1 MRKRLLTFVLLAGM
15 LVCAPAAARAETL
28 SSERNVTFTSDNKL
42 SEDRSAADMNSVVY
56 DLQPGDDITIT
67 LNLKNDNASAANW
80 YMTNEV
86 LQSLEETA
94 GSGASGGAYEY
105 ELAYTDPAGAREI
118 LFTSDT
124 VGGEN
129 NSSRVGL
136 KAATSG
142 LEDFLYLDTLSPGQ
156 RGVITL
162 RVALDG
168 ETQGN
173 DYQNTLASL
182 QMNFA
187 VDTTTVNN
195 QTVTRVVDE
204 NGNPI
209 LVDDSGNPVEVD
221 EDGGSSARTRI
232 VRTGDENDLLP
243 YIAAAGVSGLLL
255 LFLAILGIK
264 ERKRAK
270 NAVKAL
276 SLALA
281 LSLAWGMSGRAQAAE
296 EYTYTLRLYAG
307 AQGTIGPE
315 VVQVVKG
322 SGAQVSIEN
331 GEVCVVS
338 GLRYDDQVIFNI
350 QGGVALNEGSKY
362 YRKGFRISGEDNAS
376 GRLASP
382 SVTVKADADYV
393 VAYGIQGETVAYTV
407 AYQDEAGNDLY
418 PRAVYYGNVGDKPVV
433 AYQYIEGWQPQA
445 YNLGK
450 TLVADASQNLF
461 TFIYTPIPTVVN
473 TNTVVVPGQPAP
485 PQEPVVAPAQPGP
498 VTVVEPEEE
507 EQEPEVVEVDEEVPP
522 LAEPEEY
529 TDLDED
535 DTPLGGFNG
544 EDGEGGGDGGPGDD
558 SGWAESILDDIA
570 TPLAMLPTPAKAGIL
585 ALLAALAGGGIWLI
599 VMARRKGKKQDEQQ
613 T

>member
-1 MRKRLLTFVLLAGM
+1 MRKRLLTLVLLAGT
-15 LVCAPAAARAETL
+15 LICAPAAARAETL
-28 SSERNVTFTSDNKL
+28 TSERNISFTSDNKL
-42 SEDRSAADMNSVVY
+42 SEDRSAADMNGAVY
-56 DLQPGDDITIT
+56 ELQPGDDITIT

-105 ELAYTDPAGAREI
+105 ELTYTDPAGAREV

-129 NSSRVGL
+129 SSSRVGL

-156 RGVITL
+156 RGVVTL

-209 LVDDSGNPVEVD
+209 LVDDN
-221 EDGGSSARTRI
+221 GGSHARTGI
-232 VRTGDENDLLP
+232 VRTGDENNLLP
-243 YIAAAGVSGLLL
+243 YVAAAGVSGLLL
-255 LFLAILGIK
+255 LILAIIGIK
-264 ERKRAK
+264 ERK
-270 NAVKAL
+270 KAEKGMKAMAL
-276 SLALA
+276 CLA
-281 LSLAWGMSGRAQAAE
+281 LSLAWGMSVPAQAAE
-296 EYTYTLRLYAG
+296 DYTYTLRLYAG
-307 AQGTIGPE
+307 AQGTIDAS
-315 VVQVVKG
+315 VVQRL
-322 SGAQVSIEN
+322 SDAGATVSIED

-338 GLRYDDQVIFNI
+338 GLHYGEQVVFDI
-350 QGGVALNEGSKY
+350 QRGVALQEGSKY
-362 YRKGFRISGEDNAS
+362 YRKGFRVSGEDTNS
-376 GRLASP
+376 NRLANP
-382 SVTVKADADYV
+382 SVTVNGDADYV

-407 AYQDEAGNDLY
+407 TYQDTEGNELY
-418 PRAVYYGNVGDKPVV
+418 PSAVYYGNVGDMPVV

-450 TLVADASQNLF
+450 TLVADASQNVF
-461 TFIYTPIPTVVN
+461 DFIYTRIPTVV
-473 TNTVVVPGQPAP
+473 TTDTVVVPGQPAE
-485 PQEPVVAPAQPGP
+485 PQEPVVQEPEG
-498 VTVVEPEEE
+498 VTVVEPEEGPE
-507 EQEPEVVEVDEEVPP
+507 APIEPVGDDIEDDETPLAPPDDYRNLDDEE
-522 LAEPEEY
+522 
-529 TDLDED
+529 
-535 DTPLGGFNG
+535 TPLGGYDGG
-544 EDGEGGGDGGPGDD
+544 EDGPDD
-558 SGWAESILDDIA
+558 DKGIMTSILDDIA
-570 TPLAMLPTPAKAGIL
+570 TPLAVLTTPAKAGIL
-585 ALLAALAGGGIWLI
+585 AVLAALAGVGVWLI
-599 VMARRKGKKQDEQQ
+599 VAARKKGKKEDEQ
-613 T
+613 

>member
-1 MRKRLLTFVLLAGM
+1 MRKRLLTLVLLAGT
-15 LVCAPAAARAETL
+15 LICAPAAARAETL
-28 SSERNVTFTSDNKL
+28 TSERNISFTSDNKL
-42 SEDRSAADMNSVVY
+42 SEDRSAADMNSAVY
-56 DLQPGDDITIT
+56 ELQPGDDITIT

-105 ELAYTDPAGAREI
+105 ELTYTDPAGAREV

-129 NSSRVGL
+129 SSSRVGL

-156 RGVITL
+156 RGVVTL

-209 LVDDSGNPVEVD
+209 LVDDNGNPVAD
-221 EDGGSSARTRI
+221 DDGGSHARTGI

-243 YIAAAGVSGLLL
+243 YVAAAGVSGLLL
-255 LFLAILGIK
+255 LILAIIGIK
-264 ERKRAK
+264 ERK
-270 NAVKAL
+270 KAEKGMKAMAL
-276 SLALA
+276 CLA
-281 LSLAWGMSGRAQAAE
+281 LSLVRGMSVPAQAAE
-296 EYTYTLRLYAG
+296 DYTYTLRLFAG
-307 AQGTIGPE
+307 AQGTIDAS
-315 VVQVVKG
+315 VVQRL
-322 SGAQVSIEN
+322 SDAGATVSIED

-338 GLRYDDQVIFNI
+338 GLHYGEQVVFDI
-350 QGGVALNEGSKY
+350 QRGVALQEGSKY
-362 YRKGFRISGEDNAS
+362 YRKGFRVSGEDTNS
-376 GRLASP
+376 NRLANP
-382 SVTVKADADYV
+382 SVTVNGDADYV

-407 AYQDEAGNDLY
+407 TYQDTEGNELY
-418 PRAVYYGNVGDKPVV
+418 PSAVYYGNVGDMPVV

-450 TLVADASQNLF
+450 TLVADASQNVF
-461 TFIYTPIPTVVN
+461 DFIYTRIPTVV
-473 TNTVVVPGQPAP
+473 TTDTVVVPGQPAE
-485 PQEPVVAPAQPGP
+485 PQEPVVQEPEG
-498 VTVVEPEEE
+498 VTVVEPEEGPE
-507 EQEPEVVEVDEEVPP
+507 APIEPVGDDIEDDETPLAPPDDYRNLDDEE
-522 LAEPEEY
+522 
-529 TDLDED
+529 
-535 DTPLGGFNG
+535 TPLGGYDGG
-544 EDGEGGGDGGPGDD
+544 EDGTDD
-558 SGWAESILDDIA
+558 DKGIMTSILDDIA
-570 TPLAMLPTPAKAGIL
+570 TPLAVLPTPAKAGIL
-585 ALLAALAGGGIWLI
+585 AVLAALAGVGIWLI
-599 VMARRKGKKQDEQQ
+599 VAARKKGKKEDEQ
-613 T
+613 

>member
-1 MRKRLLTFVLLAGM
+1 MRKRLLTLVLLAGT
-15 LVCAPAAARAETL
+15 LICAPAAARAETL
-28 SSERNVTFTSDNKL
+28 TSERNISFTSDNKL
-42 SEDRSAADMNSVVY
+42 SEDRSAADMNSAVY
-56 DLQPGDDITIT
+56 ELQPGDDITIT

-105 ELAYTDPAGAREI
+105 ELTYTDPAGAREV

-129 NSSRVGL
+129 SSSRVGL

-156 RGVITL
+156 RGVVTL

-209 LVDDSGNPVEVD
+209 LVDDNGNPVAD
-221 EDGGSSARTRI
+221 DDGGNGSHARTGI
-232 VRTGDENDLLP
+232 VRTGDENNLLP
-243 YIAAAGVSGLLL
+243 YVAAAGVSGLLL
-255 LFLAILGIK
+255 LILAIIGIK
-264 ERKRAK
+264 ERK
-270 NAVKAL
+270 KAEKGMKAMAL
-276 SLALA
+276 CLA
-281 LSLAWGMSGRAQAAE
+281 LSLAWGMSVPAQAAE
-296 EYTYTLRLYAG
+296 DYTYTLRLFAG
-307 AQGTIGPE
+307 AQGTIDAS
-315 VVQVVKG
+315 VVQRL
-322 SGAQVSIEN
+322 SDAGATVSIED

-338 GLRYDDQVIFNI
+338 GLHYGEQVVFDI
-350 QGGVALNEGSKY
+350 QRGVALQEGSKY
-362 YRKGFRISGEDNAS
+362 YRKGFRVSGEDTNS
-376 GRLASP
+376 NRLANP
-382 SVTVKADADYV
+382 SVTVNGDADYV

-407 AYQDEAGNDLY
+407 TYQDTEGNELY
-418 PRAVYYGNVGDKPVV
+418 PSAVYYGNVGDMPVV

-450 TLVADASQNLF
+450 TLVADASQNVF
-461 TFIYTPIPTVVN
+461 DFIYTRIPTVV
-473 TNTVVVPGQPAP
+473 TTDTVVVPGQPAE
-485 PQEPVVAPAQPGP
+485 PQEPVVQEPEG
-498 VTVVEPEEE
+498 VTVVEPEEGPE
-507 EQEPEVVEVDEEVPP
+507 APIEPVGDDIEDDETPLAPPDDYRNLDDEE
-522 LAEPEEY
+522 
-529 TDLDED
+529 
-535 DTPLGGFNG
+535 TPLGGYDGG
-544 EDGEGGGDGGPGDD
+544 EDGTDD
-558 SGWAESILDDIA
+558 DKGIMASILDDIA
-570 TPLAMLPTPAKAGIL
+570 TPLAVLTTPAKAGIL
-585 ALLAALAGGGIWLI
+585 AVLAALAGVGVWLI
-599 VMARRKGKKQDEQQ
+599 VAARKKGKKEDEQ
-613 T
+613 

>member
-1 MRKRLLTFVLLAGM
+1 MRKRLLTLVLLAGT
-15 LVCAPAAARAETL
+15 LICAPAAARAETL
-28 SSERNVTFTSDNKL
+28 TSERNISFTSDNKL
-42 SEDRSAADMNSVVY
+42 SEDRSAADMNSAVY
-56 DLQPGDDITIT
+56 ELQPGDDITIT

-105 ELAYTDPAGAREI
+105 ELTYTDPAGAREV

-129 NSSRVGL
+129 SSSRVGL

-156 RGVITL
+156 RGVVTL

-209 LVDDSGNPVEVD
+209 LVDDNGDPVAD
-221 EDGGSSARTRI
+221 DDGGSHARTGI

-243 YIAAAGVSGLLL
+243 YVAAAGVSGLLL
-255 LFLAILGIK
+255 LILAIIGIK
-264 ERKRAK
+264 ERK
-270 NAVKAL
+270 KAEKGMKAMAL
-276 SLALA
+276 CLA
-281 LSLAWGMSGRAQAAE
+281 LSLVRGMSVPAQAAE
-296 EYTYTLRLYAG
+296 DYTYTLRLFAG
-307 AQGTIGPE
+307 AQGTIDAS
-315 VVQVVKG
+315 VVQRL
-322 SGAQVSIEN
+322 SDAGATVSIED

-338 GLRYDDQVIFNI
+338 GLHYGEQVVFDI
-350 QGGVALNEGSKY
+350 QRGVALQEGSKY
-362 YRKGFRISGEDNAS
+362 YRKGFRVSGEDTNS
-376 GRLASP
+376 NRLANP
-382 SVTVKADADYV
+382 SVTVNGDADYV

-407 AYQDEAGNDLY
+407 TYQDTEGNELY
-418 PRAVYYGNVGDKPVV
+418 PSAVYYGNVGDMPVV

-450 TLVADASQNLF
+450 TLVADASQNVF
-461 TFIYTPIPTVVN
+461 DFIYTRIPTVV
-473 TNTVVVPGQPAP
+473 TTDTVVVPGQPAE
-485 PQEPVVAPAQPGP
+485 PQEPVVQEPEG
-498 VTVVEPEEE
+498 VTVVEPEEGPE
-507 EQEPEVVEVDEEVPP
+507 APIEPVGDDIEDDETPLAPPDDYRNLDDEE
-522 LAEPEEY
+522 
-529 TDLDED
+529 
-535 DTPLGGFNG
+535 TPLGGYDGG
-544 EDGEGGGDGGPGDD
+544 EDGPDD
-558 SGWAESILDDIA
+558 DKGIMTSILDDIA
-570 TPLAMLPTPAKAGIL
+570 TPLAVLTTPAKAGIL
-585 ALLAALAGGGIWLI
+585 AVLAALAGVGVWLI
-599 VMARRKGKKQDEQQ
+599 VAARKKGKKEDEQ
-613 T
+613 

>member
-1 MRKRLLTFVLLAGM
+1 MRKRLLTLVLLAGT
-15 LVCAPAAARAETL
+15 LICAPAAARAETL
-28 SSERNVTFTSDNKL
+28 TSERNISFTSDNKL
-42 SEDRSAADMNSVVY
+42 SEDRSAADMNSAVY
-56 DLQPGDDITIT
+56 ELQPGDDITIT

-105 ELAYTDPAGAREI
+105 ELTYTDPAGAREV

-129 NSSRVGL
+129 SSSRVGL

-156 RGVITL
+156 RGVVTL

-209 LVDDSGNPVEVD
+209 LVDDNGDPVAD
-221 EDGGSSARTRI
+221 DDGGSHARTGI

-243 YIAAAGVSGLLL
+243 YVAAAGVSGLLL
-255 LFLAILGIK
+255 LILAIIGIK
-264 ERKRAK
+264 ERK
-270 NAVKAL
+270 KAEKGMKAMAL
-276 SLALA
+276 CLA
-281 LSLAWGMSGRAQAAE
+281 LSLAWGMSVPAQAAE
-296 EYTYTLRLYAG
+296 DYTYTLRLYAG
-307 AQGTIGPE
+307 AQGTIDAS
-315 VVQVVKG
+315 VVQRL
-322 SGAQVSIEN
+322 SDAGATVSIED

-338 GLRYDDQVIFNI
+338 GLHYGEQVVFDI
-350 QGGVALNEGSKY
+350 QRGVALQEGSKY
-362 YRKGFRISGEDNAS
+362 YRKGFRVSGEDTNS
-376 GRLASP
+376 NRLANP
-382 SVTVKADADYV
+382 SVTVNGDADYV

-407 AYQDEAGNDLY
+407 TYQDTEGNELY
-418 PRAVYYGNVGDKPVV
+418 PSAVYYGNVGDMPVV

-450 TLVADASQNLF
+450 TLVADASQNVF
-461 TFIYTPIPTVVN
+461 DFIYTRIPTVV
-473 TNTVVVPGQPAP
+473 TTDTVVVPGQPAE
-485 PQEPVVAPAQPGP
+485 PQEPVVQEPEG
-498 VTVVEPEEE
+498 VTVVEPEEGPE
-507 EQEPEVVEVDEEVPP
+507 APIEPVGDDIEDDETPLAPPDDYRNLDDEE
-522 LAEPEEY
+522 
-529 TDLDED
+529 
-535 DTPLGGFNG
+535 TPLGGYDGG
-544 EDGEGGGDGGPGDD
+544 EDGTDD
-558 SGWAESILDDIA
+558 DKGIMASILDDIA
-570 TPLAMLPTPAKAGIL
+570 TPLAVLTTPAKAGIL
-585 ALLAALAGGGIWLI
+585 AVLAALAGVGVWLI
-599 VMARRKGKKQDEQQ
+599 VAARKKGKKEDEQ
-613 T
+613 

>member
-1 MRKRLLTFVLLAGM
+1 MRKRLLTLVLLAGT
-15 LVCAPAAARAETL
+15 LICAPAAARAETL
-28 SSERNVTFTSDNKL
+28 TSERNISFTSDNKL
-42 SEDRSAADMNSVVY
+42 SEDRSAADMNSAVY
-56 DLQPGDDITIT
+56 ELQPGDDITIT

-105 ELAYTDPAGAREI
+105 ELTYTDPAGAREV

-129 NSSRVGL
+129 SSSRVGL

-156 RGVITL
+156 RGVVTL

-209 LVDDSGNPVEVD
+209 LVDDNGDPVAD
-221 EDGGSSARTRI
+221 DDGGSHARTGI
-232 VRTGDENDLLP
+232 VRTGDENNLLP
-243 YIAAAGVSGLLL
+243 YVAAAGVSGLLL
-255 LFLAILGIK
+255 LILAIIGIK
-264 ERKRAK
+264 ERK
-270 NAVKAL
+270 KAEKGMKAMAL
-276 SLALA
+276 CLA
-281 LSLAWGMSGRAQAAE
+281 LSLVRGMSVPAQAAE
-296 EYTYTLRLYAG
+296 DYTYTLRLFAG
-307 AQGTIGPE
+307 AQGTIDAS
-315 VVQVVKG
+315 VVQRL
-322 SGAQVSIEN
+322 SDAGATVSIED

-338 GLRYDDQVIFNI
+338 GLHYGEQVVFDI
-350 QGGVALNEGSKY
+350 QRGVALQEGSKY
-362 YRKGFRISGEDNAS
+362 YRKGFRVSGEDTNS
-376 GRLASP
+376 NRLANP
-382 SVTVKADADYV
+382 SVTVNGDADYV

-407 AYQDEAGNDLY
+407 TYQDTEGNELY
-418 PRAVYYGNVGDKPVV
+418 PSAVYYGNVGDMPVV

-450 TLVADASQNLF
+450 TLVADASQNVF
-461 TFIYTPIPTVVN
+461 DFIYTRIPTVV
-473 TNTVVVPGQPAP
+473 TTDTVVVPGQPAE
-485 PQEPVVAPAQPGP
+485 PQEPVVQEPEG
-498 VTVVEPEEE
+498 VTVVEPEAPI
-507 EQEPEVVEVDEEVPP
+507 EPVGDDIEDGETPLAPPDDYRNLDDEE
-522 LAEPEEY
+522 
-529 TDLDED
+529 
-535 DTPLGGFNG
+535 TPLGGYDGG
-544 EDGEGGGDGGPGDD
+544 EDGPDD
-558 SGWAESILDDIA
+558 DKGIMTSILDDIA
-570 TPLAMLPTPAKAGIL
+570 TPLAVLTTPAKAGIL
-585 ALLAALAGGGIWLI
+585 AVLAALAGVGVWLI
-599 VMARRKGKKQDEQQ
+599 VAARKKGKKEDEQ
-613 T
+613 